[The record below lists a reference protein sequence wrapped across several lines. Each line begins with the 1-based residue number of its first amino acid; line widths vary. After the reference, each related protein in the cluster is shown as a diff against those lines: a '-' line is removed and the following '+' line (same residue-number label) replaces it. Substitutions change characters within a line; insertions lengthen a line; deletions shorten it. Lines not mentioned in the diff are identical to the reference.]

1 MVKGFDPR
9 VSWLYLL
16 MGLGSALGAAVAYLA
31 TIKCRKTDSAVGV
44 VTWFHMIAAPIMG
57 SWSATVWH
65 PMTATQWGMAVGI
78 GVLSLVAQVAMTKAL
93 HLEDAARVMPF
104 KYFGAILALIL
115 AWTLFDERITGWSL
129 VGIAVVLAAVTA
141 NTLSGNRSRKAAI
154 SGR

>member
-1 MVKGFDPR
+1 
-9 VSWLYLL
+9 
-16 MGLGSALGAAVAYLA
+16 
-31 TIKCRKTDSAVGV
+31 
-44 VTWFHMIAAPIMG
+44 
-57 SWSATVWH
+57 
-65 PMTATQWGMAVGI
+65 MTTTQWGMAIGI

-141 NTLSGNRSRKAAI
+141 NTLSGVQVRKPTVNA
-154 SGR
+154 R

>member
-1 MVKGFDPR
+1 
-9 VSWLYLL
+9 
-16 MGLGSALGAAVAYLA
+16 
-31 TIKCRKTDSAVGV
+31 
-44 VTWFHMIAAPIMG
+44 
-57 SWSATVWH
+57 
-65 PMTATQWGMAVGI
+65 MAIGI

-141 NTLSGNRSRKAAI
+141 NTLSGVQVRKPTVNA
-154 SGR
+154 R